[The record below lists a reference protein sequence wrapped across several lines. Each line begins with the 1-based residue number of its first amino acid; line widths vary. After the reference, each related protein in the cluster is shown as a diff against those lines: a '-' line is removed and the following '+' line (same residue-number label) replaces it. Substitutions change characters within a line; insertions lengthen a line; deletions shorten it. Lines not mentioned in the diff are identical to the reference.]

1 MDREKTHVKRL
12 LGENFQSYY
21 GLNELDPLVINQGD
35 ATVCKKIAF
44 NSWFYFKNAVI
55 LDKFSYETADGL
67 PIFCKISEIFVLK
80 AKLYVVLTTMSTI
93 QFDSNFHCLEVKT
106 TKSKKK
112 L

>member
-12 LGENFQSYY
+12 LGENFQSNY

-35 ATVCKKIAF
+35 ATVYKKIVF
-44 NSWFYFKNAVI
+44 NSWCYFKNAVI
-55 LDKFSYETADGL
+55 LDKLSYETADGL

-93 QFDSNFHCLEVKT
+93 QFDSHFHCFEVKPT
-106 TKSKKK
+106 QSKKK
-112 L
+112 